1 MDMNTIIN
9 FAPYLLIIAVFY
21 FLIMRPQAKKR
32 KEEKTFAESLK
43 VGTKVIT
50 TSGIHGKVNQI
61 NPEKGTVVIETGA
74 GKMTFERSAI
84 SVELTRKLSEPVAV
98 ITKEN

>member
-1 MDMNTIIN
+1 MDTNTIIN

-32 KEEKTFAESLK
+32 KEEKEFADSLK
-43 VGTKVIT
+43 VGSKVIT

-61 NPEKGTVVIETGA
+61 NADKGTVMIETGA

-84 SVELTRKLSEPVAV
+84 SAELSKKLNESV
-98 ITKEN
+98 ISKEK

>member
-1 MDMNTIIN
+1 MDTNTIIN

-32 KEEKTFAESLK
+32 KEEKEFADSLK
-43 VGTKVIT
+43 VGSKVIT

-61 NPEKGTVVIETGA
+61 NADKGTVMIETGA

-84 SVELTRKLSEPVAV
+84 SAELSKKLNESV
-98 ITKEN
+98 ISKVK

>member
-21 FLIMRPQAKKR
+21 FLIMRPQAKRR

-43 VGTKVIT
+43 TGDKIVT

-61 NPEKGTVVIETGA
+61 NADKGTVLIETGA

-84 SVELTRKLSEPVAV
+84 SVELSRKINETV
-98 ITKEN
+98 IKKED

>member
-1 MDMNTIIN
+1 MDMNTILN

-21 FLIMRPQAKKR
+21 FLIMRPQAQKR

-61 NPEKGTVVIETGA
+61 NPEKGTVLIETSA
-74 GKMTFERSAI
+74 GKITFERSAI
-84 SVELTRKLSEPVAV
+84 SVELTKKLSDTV

>member
-1 MDMNTIIN
+1 MDINTILE
-9 FAPYLLIIAVFY
+9 FSPYLLIIVVFY
-21 FLIMRPQAKKR
+21 FLIMRPQSQKR

-43 VGTKVIT
+43 VGSKVIT

-61 NPEKGTVVIETGA
+61 NADKGTVLIETGA

-84 SVELTRKLSEPVAV
+84 SAEFSKKLDEAV
-98 ITKEN
+98 VTKEN

>member
-1 MDMNTIIN
+1 MDTNTIIN

-32 KEEKTFAESLK
+32 KEEKEFADSLK
-43 VGTKVIT
+43 VGSKVIT

-61 NPEKGTVVIETGA
+61 NADKGTVMIETGA
-74 GKMTFERSAI
+74 GKIVFERNAI
-84 SVELTRKLSEPVAV
+84 SAELSKKLNETV
-98 ITKEN
+98 IAKED

>member
-61 NPEKGTVVIETGA
+61 NTEKGTVVIETGA